1 MSQYGPSYPPYPPQQ
16 APLRA
21 GGRVACIGCLGL
33 VGFLAIVIAVVGANS
48 PRSSTPAASTT
59 TQAAPPAQAA
69 QSALAAPPATTAAA
83 APATT
88 AAAKPAIVATFHG
101 SGIQNTQKFTV
112 TDTWQLAY
120 AFDCTSFGFKGNF
133 QVLEDGSFGGGL
145 DVNDLAMSKSANTW
159 AYNDGGT
166 HYLEIN
172 SECDW
177 TVEVVDE
184 G

>member
-1 MSQYGPSYPPYPPQQ
+1 
-16 APLRA
+16 
-21 GGRVACIGCLGL
+21 
-33 VGFLAIVIAVVGANS
+33 LAIVIAVVGANS
-48 PRSSTPAASTT
+48 PHSSTPAASTT

-88 AAAKPAIVATFHG
+88 AAAKPVIVATFHG
-101 SGIQNTQKFTV
+101 SGIQNTAKFTV

-120 AFDCTSFGFKGNF
+120 AFDCTSFGYKGNF
-133 QVLEDGSFGGGL
+133 QVFEDGGVDFSGV

-166 HYLEIN
+166 HYLKIN

>member
-83 APATT
+83 
-88 AAAKPAIVATFHG
+88 KPAIVATFHG
-101 SGIQNTQKFTV
+101 SGEQNTQKFTV

-133 QVLEDGSFGGGL
+133 QVFEDGGVDFTGV

-166 HYLEIN
+166 HYLKIN